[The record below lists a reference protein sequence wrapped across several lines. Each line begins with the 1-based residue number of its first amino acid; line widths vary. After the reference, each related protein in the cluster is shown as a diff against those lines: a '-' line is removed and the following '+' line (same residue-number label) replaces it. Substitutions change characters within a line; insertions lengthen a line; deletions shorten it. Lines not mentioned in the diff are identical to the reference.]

1 MNELIEGFLKAAK
14 DNEEKLSVAEMLSDD
29 ETLQWEILVKAM
41 DSIDI
46 LNVGKDLEKVMKTYQ
61 LSRWQEMSLLAYVK
75 VLEMMIKRAKEYT
88 ANEGGELPIPQ
99 PNSTES
105 DIYTGSMFG

>member
-1 MNELIEGFLKAAK
+1 MLEGFLKAAK

-29 ETLQWEILVKAM
+29 ETFQWEILVKAM

-88 ANEGGELPIPQ
+88 ANEGGKLPLPEIE
-99 PNSTES
+99 STGS
-105 DIYTGSMFG
+105 DLYTGSMFG

>member
-1 MNELIEGFLKAAK
+1 MNELIDGFLKAARN
-14 DNEEKLSVAEMLSDD
+14 NEEKLSVAEMLSDD

-88 ANEGGELPIPQ
+88 ANGGSELPMPQ
-99 PNSTES
+99 PEVSQS